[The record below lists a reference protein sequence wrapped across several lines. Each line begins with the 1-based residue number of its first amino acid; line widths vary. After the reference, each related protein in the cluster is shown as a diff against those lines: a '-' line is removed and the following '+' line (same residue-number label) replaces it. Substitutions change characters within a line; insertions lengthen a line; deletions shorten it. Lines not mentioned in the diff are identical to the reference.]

1 MTATRARP
9 FEPGARVGG
18 KYDLVRLLASGGMG
32 EVWMARNVATGGH
45 VAVKRC
51 LEDTP
56 GQEAA
61 ERFRY
66 EARLG
71 AMLSHRGIV
80 RVFDLVEERGARP
93 VLVMELLRGESLERA
108 LARHGPMPEREA
120 LAVAVGVL
128 AALAHAHDRG
138 VTHRDITPAN
148 VFLAVDPD
156 GHVTPKLVD
165 FGLAK
170 LPATGVR
177 TIEGRVLGTPR
188 YMAPERIRGAG
199 DVDARSDLFSVGVVL
214 FEMLT
219 GANPFAASTPAAS
232 LAAVLEVVVDPDPRI
247 GPRVWVEVQR
257 ALAKRPYERP
267 ASARELA
274 DALLAA
280 AGETET
286 SLAECLRR
294 PPLTE
299 DAPASLPAA
308 PSAGHSIG
316 RSSALST
323 RRSRALRWVVAASVL
338 AVAAVGLEAAIRL
351 ASPPEAIASPVAR
364 GAPPATV
371 EALAAT
377 APPTPSTPSTP
388 PTPPTLPTL
397 PTLPT
402 IVVPSPSYVPAA
414 TRPAA
419 RPLRTK
425 PIATTPGF

>member
-1 MTATRARP
+1 VTATRARP

-32 EVWMARNVATGGH
+32 EVWMARNVVTGGH

-61 ERFRY
+61 ERFRH

-80 RVFDLVEERGARP
+80 RVFDLVEERDARP

-257 ALAKRPYERP
+257 ALAKRPYERH
-267 ASARELA
+267 ASARELG

-294 PPLTE
+294 PPLIE
-299 DAPASLPAA
+299 DDPASLPAA
-308 PSAGHSIG
+308 PSVG
-316 RSSALST
+316 RSTGRSRAFSA
-323 RRSRALRWVVAASVL
+323 RRSRALRWVAASVL
-338 AVAAVGLEAAIRL
+338 AGAAVGLGAAIRH
-351 ASPPEAIASPVAR
+351 AFPPEAIASPVAT

-371 EALAAT
+371 QTLAAT
-377 APPTPSTPSTP
+377 APPTV
-388 PTPPTLPTL
+388 
-397 PTLPT
+397 
-402 IVVPSPSYVPAA
+402 VVPSPSYVPAA
-414 TRPAA
+414 TRPVPH
-419 RPLRTK
+419 PLRTK